1 MAFKLTHPKSHVF
14 KTYIAEV
21 AGFLTLADA
30 KKLERGVD
38 IGEHVTAPAHVNV
51 ISQSDATSVAEIRI
65 SEGKNRQVRRMFEA
79 VGHRV
84 VALERVAIGNMKMA
98 HLKQGQYRKLSQN
111 EIDYLKSL

>member
-1 MAFKLTHPKSHVF
+1 
-14 KTYIAEV
+14 
-21 AGFLTLADA
+21 
-30 KKLERGVD
+30 
-38 IGEHVTAPAHVNV
+38 V

>member
-1 MAFKLTHPKSHVF
+1 
-14 KTYIAEV
+14 
-21 AGFLTLADA
+21 
-30 KKLERGVD
+30 
-38 IGEHVTAPAHVNV
+38 
-51 ISQSDATSVAEIRI
+51 
-65 SEGKNRQVRRMFEA
+65 MFEA